1 MPRDDALQQ
10 LMEARARIEA
20 LRATLSGRL
29 SGALTP
35 DERDAIKLAL
45 AELGSHIAMLEAQLS
60 ARGSR
65 RR

>member
-29 SGALTP
+29 HGALTQ
-35 DERDAIKLAL
+35 DERDAIELAL
-45 AELGSHIAMLEAQLS
+45 AELGSQIAVLEAQLS
-60 ARGSR
+60 ARGTR
-65 RR
+65 GR